1 MRWLKWLFVL
11 DSWLALRG
19 RFFLRNDNVWPID
32 SFSCVEFTLR
42 LDTLREGFIL
52 NFALVVESFFFSK
65 LSRTVIIIFH
75 VWDFSTE
82 WGTITSLA
90 FFGWVG
96 QKVSWLNDYGTFL
109 ITVLFLNVSSLIHVI
124 KSSLDW
130 LLDLLGRGE
139 VLIMTSLQVSI
150 LGSGSSQHICSSV
163 LEGIA
168 DSNITIFLR
177 VLEVNIVTLSF
188 LRLGSSEVSG
198 SSLNIAIL
206 VEVCL
211 LFLNVSG
218 ITNGSWNWLRE

>member
-1 MRWLKWLFVL
+1 MFKSRLDWFL
-11 DSWLALRG
+11 DS
-19 RFFLRNDNVWPID
+19 
-32 SFSCVEFTLR
+32 
-42 LDTLREGFIL
+42 
-52 NFALVVESFFFSK
+52 
-65 LSRTVIIIFH
+65 
-75 VWDFSTE
+75 
-82 WGTITSLA
+82 
-90 FFGWVG
+90 
-96 QKVSWLNDYGTFL
+96 
-109 ITVLFLNVSSLIHVI
+109 
-124 KSSLDW
+124 
-130 LLDLLGRGE
+130 LGRGE

-168 DSNITIFLR
+168 DSNITIILR

-218 ITNGSWNWLRE
+218 ITNGS